1 MSYEKYQKKAFDK
14 VKKYGS
20 SIIIKRT
27 GESQYNQDTDE
38 YEDTAV
44 KITGVALRLN
54 FEQRDIDG
62 TNVKYGDVKFM
73 AVLNGTPQTNDTVEF
88 EGNSYVIIYPRPL
101 NLDGKTDIYCIIQA
115 R

>member
-1 MSYEKYQKKAFDK
+1 MNYQKYHNKAFDK

-20 SIIIKRT
+20 SIIIKRI
-27 GESQYNQDTDE
+27 GESEYNPDTDTYTE
-38 YEDTAV
+38 TTVE
-44 KITGVALRLN
+44 ITGVALQLN
-54 FEQRDIDG
+54 FEQKDYDG

-73 AVLNGTPQTNDTVEF
+73 AVLNGRPETNDTVEF
-88 EGNSYVIIYPRPL
+88 EGKSYVIINPRPL

>member
-1 MSYEKYQKKAFDK
+1 MNYEKYQKKAFDK

-20 SIIIKRT
+20 SIIIKRIVD
-27 GESQYNQDTDE
+27 SQYNPNTNK
-38 YEDTAV
+38 YEDETV
-44 KITGVALRLN
+44 EIKGVALQLN

-73 AVLNGTPQTNDTVEF
+73 AVLNGTPQTNDKMEF
-88 EGNSYVIIYPRPL
+88 EGKSYVIIYPRPL
-101 NLDGKTDIYCIIQA
+101 NLNGKTDIYCIIQA

>member
-1 MSYEKYQKKAFDK
+1 MNYQKYHNKAFDK

-20 SIIIKRT
+20 SIIIKRI
-27 GESQYNQDTDE
+27 GESQYNPDTNE
-38 YEDTAV
+38 YEDETV
-44 KITGVALRLN
+44 EIKGVALQLN

-73 AVLNGTPQTNDTVEF
+73 AVLDGTPQANDTVEF
-88 EGNSYVIIYPRPL
+88 EGKSYVIIYPRPL
-101 NLDGKTDIYCIIQA
+101 NLNGKTDIYCIIQA